1 MCRYW
6 IELARLPLLL
16 ISITKEE
23 LIYSLKHQMD
33 CLPKKEKVW
42 PGGRWINILI
52 VVFIAL
58 DSFIKLEG
66 VPVDELVI
74 KPHIAKDRRH
84 YSKPNTAVLFA
95 EGNQKL
101 KDAVTLIKF
110 VIICN
115 PLVILLLL
123 LIVIFVAFYLFIA

>member
-1 MCRYW
+1 MNN
-6 IELARLPLLL
+6 
-16 ISITKEE
+16 T
-23 LIYSLKHQMD
+23 
-33 CLPKKEKVW
+33 
-42 PGGRWINILI
+42 NII
-52 VVFIAL
+52 VVVFTAL

-66 VPVDELVI
+66 VPVDELII

-84 YSKPNTAVLFA
+84 ASKPNTAVLFA

-101 KDAVTLIKF
+101 KDALTLVKF

-123 LIVIFVAFYLFIA
+123 LIQLFMVFVAFYLFTA